1 MNILKSLLLGV
12 VEGLTEWMPISSTA
26 HIKIF
31 NQILGMDVTPEFF
44 EVFEVV
50 IQFGAI
56 VALIIVFWKSIWP
69 FGESKNP
76 LGKGILSY
84 VKKDKFFLWLKIA
97 LACIP
102 AIIWE
107 LFLDDYVNFINE
119 SNEMLFIAIALIVV
133 GLVFIFVE
141 LAIKDKTPTIPT
153 VRDITFMNAAVIGL
167 AQLVAAIFPGVSRSG
182 ATIIV
187 SLLMGISRT
196 AATKFTF
203 DLAIP
208 VMLGASFMKIIGYE
222 GSFELVQILMMV
234 AGCVSAFI
242 VSFFLINFIIEYL
255 RKNNFIPFAIY
266 RIVLG
271 IIIIIFLV

>member
-133 GLVFIFVE
+133 GLIFIFVE
-141 LAIKDKTPTIPT
+141 FAIKDKAFTVPT

-222 GSFELVQILMMV
+222 GSFELAQILMMV

-266 RIVLG
+266 RIILG

>member
-1 MNILKSLLLGV
+1 MNILKSFIIGI

-31 NQILGMDVTPEFF
+31 NQILKMDVTPEFF

-50 IQFGAI
+50 IQLGAI
-56 VALIIVFWKSIWP
+56 VALLIVFWKSIWP

-76 LGKGILSY
+76 LGSGILAY

-102 AIIWE
+102 AIIYE
-107 LFLDDYVNFINE
+107 LFLDDYVTFINE

-141 LAIKDKTPTIPT
+141 FAIKDKTPTIPT
-153 VRDITFMNAAVIGL
+153 VREITFMNAAIIGL

-222 GSFELVQILMMV
+222 GSIGFSEIFIML
-234 AGCVSAFI
+234 AGCISAFV
-242 VSFFLINFIIEYL
+242 VSFFVINFIISYI
-255 RKNNFIPFAIY
+255 RKNNFIPFGVY
-266 RIVLG
+266 RILLG
-271 IIIIIFLV
+271 IVIIIFLV

>member
-1 MNILKSLLLGV
+1 MNFIKSLIIGV
-12 VEGLTEWMPISSTA
+12 VEGITEWLPISSTA

-31 NQILGMDVTPEFF
+31 NSFLHMDVSSEFF
-44 EVFEVV
+44 DVFEVV

-76 LGKGILSY
+76 LGNGILSY
-84 VKKDKFFLWLKIA
+84 VKKDKFFLWLKMAI
-97 LACIP
+97 ACIP
-102 AIIWE
+102 AIVYE
-107 LFLDDYVNFINE
+107 LFLDDYVTFINE
-119 SNEMLFIAIALIVV
+119 SNEMLCISISLIVI

-141 LAIKDKTPTIPT
+141 LAIKDKQPTIPT

-203 DLAIP
+203 DLSIP
-208 VMLGASFMKIIGYE
+208 VMLGASFMEIIKFE
-222 GSFELVQILMMV
+222 GSFTASEIIMLLL
-234 AGCVSAFI
+234 GCASALTVSLFA
-242 VSFFLINFIIEYL
+242 INFIISYI
-255 RKNNFIPFAIY
+255 RKNNFIPFGIY
-266 RIVLG
+266 RILLG
-271 IIIIIFLV
+271 IIILIFLA

>member
-1 MNILKSLLLGV
+1 MNILKSFIIGI

-31 NQILGMDVTPEFF
+31 NQILKMDVTPEFF

-50 IQFGAI
+50 IQLGAI
-56 VALIIVFWKSIWP
+56 VALLIVFWKSIWP

-76 LGKGILSY
+76 LGNGILAY

-97 LACIP
+97 IACIP
-102 AIIWE
+102 AIIYE
-107 LFLDDYVNFINE
+107 LFLDDYVTFINE

-141 LAIKDKTPTIPT
+141 FAIKDKTPTIPT
-153 VRDITFMNAAVIGL
+153 VREITFMNAAIIGL

-222 GSFELVQILMMV
+222 GSIGFSEIFIML
-234 AGCVSAFI
+234 AGCISAFV
-242 VSFFLINFIIEYL
+242 VSFFVINFIISYI
-255 RKNNFIPFAIY
+255 RKNNFIPFGVY
-266 RIVLG
+266 RVLLG
-271 IIIIIFLV
+271 IVIIIFLV

>member
-1 MNILKSLLLGV
+1 MNILKSFIIGI

-31 NQILGMDVTPEFF
+31 NQILKMDVTPEFF

-50 IQFGAI
+50 IQLGAI
-56 VALIIVFWKSIWP
+56 VALLIVFWKSIWP

-76 LGKGILSY
+76 LGSGILAY

-102 AIIWE
+102 AIIYE
-107 LFLDDYVNFINE
+107 LFLDDYVTFINE

-141 LAIKDKTPTIPT
+141 FAIKDKTPTIPT
-153 VRDITFMNAAVIGL
+153 VREVTFMNAAIIGL

-222 GSFELVQILMMV
+222 GSIGFSEIFIML
-234 AGCVSAFI
+234 AGCISAFV
-242 VSFFLINFIIEYL
+242 VSFFVINFIISYI
-255 RKNNFIPFAIY
+255 RKNNFIPFGVY
-266 RIVLG
+266 RVLLG
-271 IIIIIFLV
+271 IVIIIFLV

>member
-1 MNILKSLLLGV
+1 MNILKSFIIGI

-31 NQILGMDVTPEFF
+31 NQILKMDVTPEFF

-50 IQFGAI
+50 IQLGAI
-56 VALIIVFWKSIWP
+56 VALLIVFWKSIWP

-76 LGKGILSY
+76 LGSGILAY

-102 AIIWE
+102 AIIYE
-107 LFLDDYVNFINE
+107 LFLDDYVTFINE

-141 LAIKDKTPTIPT
+141 FAIKDKTPTIPT
-153 VRDITFMNAAVIGL
+153 VREITFMNAAIIGL

-222 GSFELVQILMMV
+222 GNIGFSEIFIML
-234 AGCVSAFI
+234 AGCISAFV
-242 VSFFLINFIIEYL
+242 VSFFVINFIISYI
-255 RKNNFIPFAIY
+255 RKNNFIPFGVY
-266 RIVLG
+266 RVLLG
-271 IIIIIFLV
+271 IVIIIFLV

>member
-1 MNILKSLLLGV
+1 MNILKSFIIGI

-31 NQILGMDVTPEFF
+31 NQILKMDVTPEFF

-50 IQFGAI
+50 IQLGAI
-56 VALIIVFWKSIWP
+56 VALLIVFWKSIWP

-76 LGKGILSY
+76 LGSGILAY

-102 AIIWE
+102 AIIYE
-107 LFLDDYVNFINE
+107 LFLDDYVTFINE

-141 LAIKDKTPTIPT
+141 FAIKDKTPTIPT
-153 VRDITFMNAAVIGL
+153 VREITFMNAAIIGL

-208 VMLGASFMKIIGYE
+208 VML
-222 GSFELVQILMMV
+222 
-234 AGCVSAFI
+234 
-242 VSFFLINFIIEYL
+242 
-255 RKNNFIPFAIY
+255 
-266 RIVLG
+266 
-271 IIIIIFLV
+271 

>member
-1 MNILKSLLLGV
+1 MNFIKSLIIGV
-12 VEGLTEWMPISSTA
+12 VEGITEWLPISSTA

-31 NQILGMDVTPEFF
+31 NSFLHMDVSSEFF
-44 EVFEVV
+44 DVFEVV

-76 LGKGILSY
+76 LGNGILSY
-84 VKKDKFFLWLKIA
+84 VKKDKFFLWLKMAI
-97 LACIP
+97 ACIP
-102 AIIWE
+102 AIVYE
-107 LFLDDYVNFINE
+107 LFLDDYVTFINE
-119 SNEMLFIAIALIVV
+119 SNEMLCISISLIVI

-141 LAIKDKTPTIPT
+141 LAIKDKQPTIPT

-203 DLAIP
+203 DLSIP
-208 VMLGASFMKIIGYE
+208 VMLGASFMEIIKFE
-222 GSFELVQILMMV
+222 GSFTASEIIMLLL
-234 AGCVSAFI
+234 GCASAFTVSLFAINFI
-242 VSFFLINFIIEYL
+242 VSYI
-255 RKNNFIPFAIY
+255 RKNNFIPFGIY
-266 RIVLG
+266 RILLG
-271 IIIIIFLV
+271 IIILIFLA

>member
-31 NQILGMDVTPEFF
+31 NQILGLDVTPEFF

-50 IQFGAI
+50 IQLGAI
-56 VALIIVFWKSIWP
+56 IALVVVFWKSVWP

-76 LGKGILSY
+76 LGKGILAY

-102 AIIWE
+102 AIIYE
-107 LFLDDYVNFINE
+107 LFLDDYVTFINE

-141 LAIKDKTPTIPT
+141 LTIKDKTPVIPT
-153 VRDITFMNAAVIGL
+153 VRDITFMNAAIIGL
-167 AQLVAAIFPGVSRSG
+167 SQLVAAIFPGVSRSG

-222 GSFELVQILMMV
+222 GTYELTQILIML
-234 AGCVSAFI
+234 AGCLSAFV
-242 VSFFLINFIIEYL
+242 VSFFVINFIIEFI

-266 RIVLG
+266 RILLG
-271 IIIIIFLV
+271 IVIIIFLV

>member
-1 MNILKSLLLGV
+1 MNILKSFIIGI

-31 NQILGMDVTPEFF
+31 NQILKMDVTPEFF

-50 IQFGAI
+50 IQLGAI
-56 VALIIVFWKSIWP
+56 VALLIVFWKSIWP

-76 LGKGILSY
+76 LGSGILAY

-102 AIIWE
+102 AIIYE
-107 LFLDDYVNFINE
+107 LFLDDYVTFINE

-141 LAIKDKTPTIPT
+141 FAIKDKTPTIPT
-153 VRDITFMNAAVIGL
+153 VREVTFMNAAIIGL

-222 GSFELVQILMMV
+222 GSIGFSEIFIML
-234 AGCVSAFI
+234 AGCISAFV
-242 VSFFLINFIIEYL
+242 VSFFVINFIISYI
-255 RKNNFIPFAIY
+255 RKNNFIPFGVY
-266 RIVLG
+266 RVLLG
-271 IIIIIFLV
+271 IVIIILLV